1 MDNFKEFVQEY
12 RGAIIGG
19 AIAILILL
27 TGLYKL
33 VVGIVLV
40 CLGIFIGNYVQKNK
54 YEVKEKLKNFIDR
67 L

>member
-12 RGAIIGG
+12 RGAIIGW